1 MEFSVFLIR
10 DCLSVVKFGKKVPPN
25 MTQLFYR
32 KEAKENAEDYAFE
45 HYFGLFQSIWKQRN
59 VSSIP

>member
-45 HYFGLFQSIWKQRN
+45 HYFGLFQSI
-59 VSSIP
+59 